1 MGIQII
7 SRISENVSKNP
18 ELRAVVD
25 PDGSELSYGQLDELS
40 RKIAHRLVARGVSK
54 GDFVLIVLPRRKEYI
69 AAIWGILLAG
79 AAYVPQSHDYPKER
93 IDYIRSDCASKIT
106 VDEQFLRRI
115 EEEELLTDNV
125 ELEPDDAGLLI
136 YTSGSTGKPKGV
148 LHTLDSINDAVIR
161 YDAAVNTY
169 EGYRS
174 GLGAPFTFIVSSLNI
189 LTGLYA
195 GNTLFVTPLDVVRDP
210 VALADH
216 IEDNRIQTIFISPK
230 ILKVFE
236 PKGNSLEL
244 VLTGSERVSNIYS
257 DRFKTVVAFGMTEVF
272 AAMLFFIDKAYEDTP
287 LGKPLGD
294 MRVYLLDD
302 DGNRTDKGEICLTG
316 RFAKEYYHLPEQSAK
331 TFTDNP
337 FSGEDNNPRMLR
349 TGDIGR
355 YDEDGNVI
363 FVNRKDWMVKINGQR
378 VEPGEIE
385 AVIREMDSIHDV
397 AIKDFVNQY
406 DQTYLVAYYVEK
418 TPVEPAD
425 IRSAISERLPSYMVP
440 TFFVKLDKLP
450 VNINGKLDR
459 QALTAPDNSEFRNEY
474 VAPETDLTR
483 KLCSAMEEV
492 LGIDRVGTADDFL
505 AMGGDSI
512 TATMVAVKCS
522 GYHVGPADILLGK
535 TPGQIEKRI
544 LSQSMH
550 KDRQRSSS
558 VPKIFPLTP
567 AERSMYLEQI
577 RDRNNIMYNLNIMF
591 TFEGVDTD
599 TICRSLNEVFA
610 AHQSLHSFYGEEG
623 GVPVRI
629 LSEKLPEITV
639 SEAGS
644 EEEVRAVVESYDVPF
659 VLSEE
664 IPVRPMLYKLPGGRH
679 ALHLVIHHI
688 AFDGGSAK
696 PFMADL
702 TAALKG
708 KVLDTGRTDLSDL
721 YEELSGSDNE
731 EGMEFYRKLFEG
743 GVPVND
749 MPVKGGKRPL
759 VHPVSDREVTVVISG
774 DEIKEI
780 DNCARRFSVTEFELL
795 FSAVAAVVAKYTVS
809 EDVVLGIPTN
819 MRPSDCTDVIGMFV
833 NTAPVRIKVPRD
845 MNVSDYLA
853 GVREA
858 VRQATYGSSLPFEEI
873 VKEFAGEKDPSRN
886 PLFDVSVNY
895 MWSPEAYDENGI
907 KCEMYAPLQK
917 MSRDIGVT
925 MHKRREDLTIIFQY
939 STELFEDR
947 VISDLIDQFRTVLAN
962 FPGMPGATL
971 RSAMQLNGNLKA
983 ELDKFKITAL
993 AEVPVTLLHELFEKT
1008 AEENSSRT
1016 ALIAVDGEW
1025 TYSELN
1031 DAANRVA
1038 KNLIDRGV
1046 SVGDSVA
1053 LLLPREKSFFACLIG
1068 VNKAGAAFI
1077 PCDPQYPVDRISHII
1092 SDSGAR
1098 FVVTTA
1104 DHIGDYPAEQA
1115 ILVDSLLTLEDGVS
1129 CGNPGIQIS
1138 DDELSYMIYTSG
1150 STGKPKGVMLRHK
1163 GICSYLM
1170 PHPANIHMHYLR
1182 EHVNTYLS
1190 VTTVSFD
1197 MSFKE
1202 HMAALCNG
1210 KTLVF
1215 AGEDQMNDPRA
1226 LADLLTKY
1234 GCDCMNATPSRLL
1247 QYIEYQPFC
1256 EALKGCKLIMSGGE
1270 GYPMSLAERL
1280 RVIAPSA
1287 RIINT
1292 YGPTEITVSCNGADI
1307 TEASMITVG
1316 RPLLNYSELIV
1327 DKFGDIAPYGVA
1339 GELYVGGIG
1348 VARGYK
1354 NLDDMTR
1361 ERFVMMDGERMYKT
1375 GDLTRWTSDG
1385 EVEILGRLD
1394 NQVKLRGLRIELGE
1408 IEGLLEQQPSIRKAV
1423 VVIRKIHDQDN
1434 LCAYFVSDSEEKI
1447 DIQQLREE
1455 LKKSLTPYMIPT
1467 AYLQMKELP
1476 LTPNGKTDIK
1486 SLPEPEEVVVG
1497 EYVPPVGEIEEFFCN
1512 LFAEVL
1518 RLDKVGACDDF
1529 FEIGGTSLVVT
1540 SIAVRA
1546 SERGYTLNYGDV
1558 FKFTTPR
1565 QLAELFSKDTAV
1577 NKNEGSDKT
1586 TDFDHYDYTAI
1597 NEVLS
1602 RNNLTSY
1609 KSGKHRDI
1617 GNILITGATGFMG
1630 AHVLA
1635 EFLRNEKGKAY
1646 CMLRKGG
1653 FSDAAS
1659 RLQNVMF
1666 YYFDSSLKE
1675 LIDERVIVVEGD
1687 VTQYEPFEIFE
1698 KYPIDTVFNCAA
1710 NVKHFSA
1717 GTDIED
1723 INVGGVEKCIRFCE
1737 KTGARL
1743 IHFSTTSVGGAQ
1755 IVPDKNDLVLL
1766 DEQTLYFGQLLD
1778 NQYISSKMLAE
1789 RIVLEAVAD
1798 GRVDAKVIRVGTLA
1812 PRDSDGEFQIN
1823 YLSNSFMGRLRSFWM
1838 LGAFPYSSM
1847 NNVVRMGPIDTSV
1860 SAFFKLA
1867 TTPSDCTVFN
1877 AINCNSTSLINI
1889 ILEMKK
1895 IGMNIEL
1902 MEDEQFAATLEQ
1914 AEQDPDKVQV
1924 LQSLLAYQNKRAE
1937 KASYLTEAACVYTNQ
1952 ILAREGFF
1960 WNITDGPY
1968 IERFVN
1974 SLEALGF
1981 FDEDSLER

>member
-7 SRISENVSKNP
+7 SRICENVNKYSVLK
-18 ELRAVVD
+18 AVVD
-25 PDGSELSYGQLDELS
+25 PDGSALTYGELGALS
-40 RKIAHRLVARGVSK
+40 GKIAHRLVDRGVRK
-54 GDFVLIVLPRRKEYI
+54 GDFVLIVLPRNKEYV
-69 AAIWGILLAG
+69 ASILGVLMAG
-79 AAYVPQSHDYPKER
+79 AAYVPQSPDYPAER
-93 IDYIRSDCASKIT
+93 IGYIRKDCACNVII
-106 VDEQFLRRI
+106 DEQFLRRI
-115 EEEELLTDNV
+115 DEEECLTDIV
-125 ELEPDDAGLLI
+125 ETGLDDAGLLL

-148 LHTLDSINDAVIR
+148 LHTMDSINDSIIR
-161 YDAAVNTY
+161 YDAAVATG

-210 VALADH
+210 VMLADH
-216 IEDNRIQTIFISPK
+216 IEANGIQTIFISPK

-236 PKGNSLEL
+236 PKGDSLEL

-257 DRFKTVVAFGMTEVF
+257 DKFRTVVAFGMTEVF
-272 AAMLFFIDKAYEDTP
+272 AAMLFFIDKPYDDTP

-294 MRVYLLDD
+294 MQVYLLDE
-302 DGNRTDKGEICLTG
+302 DGNKADNGEICLTG
-316 RFAKEYYHLPEQSAK
+316 KFAREYYHLPEQSAK

-337 FSGEDNNPRMLR
+337 FVSEDNNPRMLR

-355 YDEDGNVI
+355 FDDNGNVI

-385 AVIREMDSIHDV
+385 AVIREMDPIHDV
-397 AIKDFVNQY
+397 AVKDFVNQY
-406 DQTYLVAYYVEK
+406 DQTYLVAYYVENN
-418 TPVEPAD
+418 PVEPDD
-425 IRSAISERLPSYMVP
+425 IRNAISGKLPSYMVP
-440 TFFVKLDKLP
+440 TFFVKLDRLP
-450 VNINGKLDR
+450 VNINGKLGR

-474 VAPETDLTR
+474 IAPETDLT
-483 KLCSAMEEV
+483 KELCSAMEEV
-492 LGIDRVGTADDFL
+492 LGIDRIGIADDFL

-512 TATMVAVKCS
+512 TATMVAVRCT
-522 GYHVGPADILLGK
+522 GYHVSPADILLGK
-535 TPGQIEKRI
+535 TPEQIERRI
-544 LSQSMH
+544 LSQSSR
-550 KDRQRSSS
+550 KDRQKSAD
-558 VPKIFPLTP
+558 VPKSFPLTP
-567 AERSMYLEQI
+567 FERSMYLEQI
-577 RDRNNIMYNLNIMF
+577 RDKNSVTYNLNIMF
-591 TFEGVDTD
+591 TFDGVDTD
-599 TICRSLNEVFA
+599 QIVRSLNDVFR

-623 GVPVRI
+623 GMPVRI
-629 LSEKLPEITV
+629 LSEKLPEIKIC
-639 SEAGS
+639 EAGS
-644 EEEVRAVVESYDVPF
+644 ADEVRSIVESYDVPF
-659 VLSEE
+659 ILSEE
-664 IPVRPMLYKLPGGRH
+664 IPVRPFLYKIPGGRH
-679 ALHLVIHHI
+679 VLHLAIHHI

-702 TAALKG
+702 TDALGG
-708 KVLDTGRTDLSDL
+708 KPLDMARTDLSDL
-721 YEELSGSDNE
+721 YEELSGADNE
-731 EGMEFYRKLFEG
+731 EGMAFYSKLFED

-759 VHPVSDREVTVVISG
+759 IHPASDREITIVLGSDQLAG
-774 DEIKEI
+774 I
-780 DNCARRFSVTEFELL
+780 DNCARKFSVTEFELL
-795 FSAVAAVVAKYTVS
+795 FSAVAATVAKYTVS

-833 NTAPVRIKVPRD
+833 NTAPVRIKVPR
-845 MNVSDYLA
+845 NIKVSDYLA
-853 GVREA
+853 GAREA
-858 VRQATYGSSLPFEEI
+858 VRQATYGSSLPFEE
-873 VKEFAGEKDPSRN
+873 VAAQFAGEKDPSRN
-886 PLFDVSVNY
+886 PIFDVSVNY
-895 MWSPEAYDENGI
+895 MWSPEPYDENGI
-907 KCEMYAPLQK
+907 RCEMYAPLQK

-925 MHKRREDLTIIFQY
+925 MHKRKDDLTIIFQY

-947 VISDLIDQFRTVLAN
+947 VVAGFIDQFRTALAN
-962 FPGMPGATL
+962 FSDMSVASL
-971 RSAMQLNGNLKA
+971 RQAMDLNNKQKA
-983 ELDKFKITAL
+983 ELDEFRTTSFAD
-993 AEVPVTLLHELFEKT
+993 VPVKLLHELFEKT
-1008 AEENSSRT
+1008 AEENSGRT

-1025 TYSELN
+1025 TYEELN
-1031 DAANRVA
+1031 TAANKVA
-1038 KNLIDRGV
+1038 KNLIGRGV
-1046 SVGDSVA
+1046 CVGDSVA

-1098 FVVTTA
+1098 YVITTA
-1104 DHIGDYPAEQA
+1104 DHMSDYPEGQA
-1115 ILVDSLLTLEDGVS
+1115 ILVDTLLTVPEGTS
-1129 CGNPGIQIS
+1129 CGNPGLS
-1138 DDELSYMIYTSG
+1138 VSPDDLSYMIYTSG
-1150 STGKPKGVMLRHK
+1150 STGKPKGVMLRHE

-1170 PHPANIHMHYLR
+1170 PHPANIHMHYLK

-1234 GCDCMNATPSRLL
+1234 NCDCMNATPSRLL

-1256 EALKGCKLIMSGGE
+1256 DALSGCRLIMSGGE

-1280 RVIAPSA
+1280 RIIAPDA

-1307 TEASMITVG
+1307 TEATMITVG
-1316 RPLLNYSELIV
+1316 RPLLNYSEVIM

-1361 ERFVMMDGERMYKT
+1361 ERFVMVDGDRMYRT
-1375 GDLTRWTSDG
+1375 GDLSRWTSDG
-1385 EVEILGRLD
+1385 LVEILGRLD

-1408 IEGLLEQQPSIRKAV
+1408 IEGLMEQQPNIKKAV

-1434 LCAYFVSDSEEKI
+1434 LCAYFTSDSEDRI

-1455 LKKSLTPYMIPT
+1455 LKKSLTPYMVPT
-1467 AYLQMKELP
+1467 AYLQMKEFP
-1476 LTPNGKTDIK
+1476 VTPNGKTDIK
-1486 SLPEPEEVVVG
+1486 SLPEPEEVVIG
-1497 EYVPPVGEIEEFFCN
+1497 EYVPPVGEVEEFFCG

-1518 RLDKVGACDDF
+1518 KLDKVGACDDF

-1540 SIAVRA
+1540 SVAVKA
-1546 SERGYTLNYGDV
+1546 SEKGYTLNYGDV

-1565 QLAELFSKDTAV
+1565 QLAELFSKDTSV
-1577 NKNEGSDKT
+1577 RKGEGSDKT

-1609 KSGKHRDI
+1609 KSGKHREI

-1635 EFLRNEKGKAY
+1635 AFLRNEKGKAY

-1666 YYFDSSLKE
+1666 YYFDSSMKE
-1675 LIDERVIVVEGD
+1675 LIDERVVVIEGD
-1687 VTQYEPFEIFE
+1687 VTKYEPFETFE
-1698 KYPIDTVFNCAA
+1698 QYPIDTVFNCAA

-1737 KTGARL
+1737 NTGARL

-1789 RIVLEAVAD
+1789 RVVLEAIAE

-1860 SAFFKLA
+1860 EAFFKLA
-1867 TTPSDCTVFN
+1867 QTPSDCTVFN

-1895 IGMNIEL
+1895 IGMDIEL
-1902 MEDEQFAATLEQ
+1902 MEDDQFAAALEK

-1924 LQSLLAYQNKRAE
+1924 LQSLLAYQNNRAE

-1968 IERFVN
+1968 IERFVS